1 MGRVKAKLMEYEEK
15 VSFLYEMLDFFRENK
30 FDYIRTNTLIDDLK
44 KIIDTIENI
53 HKESTEFVFFI
64 AEIITDNLI
73 DTFHSLTNFVQN
85 YKKENSDIIEDL
97 IESICSQVKIIEVS
111 IRYIESN
118 TSNIYN
124 SEEYYNNQIE
134 SIKKHKEELE
144 KKLGEIQKKNN
155 DIQGEKEKQRVI
167 YERGIQQ
174 KELELQNV
182 TNQLEEKKK
191 QDNVIE
197 EWKKKIT
204 ETFEVLKSHLNP
216 IRNEHKRLRQM
227 FKTYAFLSFFVFILI
242 ATLEIVICIKFY
254 QCQNL
259 PEWKDFFVLFLPIPL
274 TGGLLWAFITQ
285 MNRAQRQ
292 LIILANQIH
301 EIEYIEGVLISINSL
316 SVDINDSI
324 KRINL
329 AIEKLLE
336 NHLHLNHTKSNYNEE
351 SIVKEENKDM
361 VPTDLI
367 IKILKELKSVSPK

>member
-53 HKESTEFVFFI
+53 HNESTEFIFFI

-118 TSNIYN
+118 ISNIYN

-155 DIQGEKEKQRVI
+155 DIQGEKEKQRGI

-182 TNQLEEKKK
+182 TN
-191 QDNVIE
+191 
-197 EWKKKIT
+197 
-204 ETFEVLKSHLNP
+204 
-216 IRNEHKRLRQM
+216 
-227 FKTYAFLSFFVFILI
+227 
-242 ATLEIVICIKFY
+242 
-254 QCQNL
+254 
-259 PEWKDFFVLFLPIPL
+259 
-274 TGGLLWAFITQ
+274 
-285 MNRAQRQ
+285 
-292 LIILANQIH
+292 
-301 EIEYIEGVLISINSL
+301 
-316 SVDINDSI
+316 
-324 KRINL
+324 
-329 AIEKLLE
+329 
-336 NHLHLNHTKSNYNEE
+336 
-351 SIVKEENKDM
+351 
-361 VPTDLI
+361 
-367 IKILKELKSVSPK
+367 

>member
-15 VSFLYEMLDFFRENK
+15 ISFLENTLNFLKTREPETS
-30 FDYIRTNTLIDDLK
+30 YIRPITYRLQNIVNKAYGLDNSSFDVIYTISELIP
-44 KIIDTIENI
+44 
-53 HKESTEFVFFI
+53 
-64 AEIITDNLI
+64 
-73 DTFHSLTNFVQN
+73 
-85 YKKENSDIIEDL
+85 EDL
-97 IESICSQVKIIEVS
+97 IRKLSTLVDSLKDNSIIKNTDIELIRNILEDLNRINVS
-111 IRYIESN
+111 IEKLRSN
-118 TSNIYN
+118 SIHSYN
-124 SEEYYNNQIE
+124 SEKYYKELIQA
-134 SIKKHKEELE
+134 IKKEKESLE
-144 KKLGEIQKKNN
+144 KTLNST
-155 DIQGEKEKQRVI
+155 QGENEKQRVI
-167 YERGIQQ
+167 YERRIQQ

-182 TNQLEEKKK
+182 RNQLEEKKK
-191 QDNVIE
+191 QDNAIE

-204 ETFEVLKSHLNP
+204 ETFEELKSHLTP
-216 IRNEHKRLRQM
+216 IKNEHKRLKQM
-227 FKTYAFLSFFVFILI
+227 FKTYAVLSCFIFIVI
-242 ATLEIVICIKFY
+242 AVLEIIICIKFH

-301 EIEYIEGVLISINSL
+301 EIEYIEGILISINSL

>member
-1 MGRVKAKLMEYEEK
+1 M
-15 VSFLYEMLDFFRENK
+15 
-30 FDYIRTNTLIDDLK
+30 
-44 KIIDTIENI
+44 
-53 HKESTEFVFFI
+53 
-64 AEIITDNLI
+64 
-73 DTFHSLTNFVQN
+73 
-85 YKKENSDIIEDL
+85 
-97 IESICSQVKIIEVS
+97 
-111 IRYIESN
+111 
-118 TSNIYN
+118 
-124 SEEYYNNQIE
+124 
-134 SIKKHKEELE
+134 
-144 KKLGEIQKKNN
+144 
-155 DIQGEKEKQRVI
+155 
-167 YERGIQQ
+167 
-174 KELELQNV
+174 
-182 TNQLEEKKK
+182 
-191 QDNVIE
+191 
-197 EWKKKIT
+197 
-204 ETFEVLKSHLNP
+204 
-216 IRNEHKRLRQM
+216 
-227 FKTYAFLSFFVFILI
+227 
-242 ATLEIVICIKFY
+242 ICIKFY